1 MRNGLLDRLLHL
13 CLLSHA
19 GCNPF
24 SQGFIAD
31 RMPNKKMQKN
41 KANIPTNY
49 FRHQNGRGI
58 GPESGG
64 ISRPGLRSPDGLGAM
79 MIGGSQ

>member
-1 MRNGLLDRLLHL
+1 
-13 CLLSHA
+13 
-19 GCNPF
+19 
-24 SQGFIAD
+24 
-31 RMPNKKMQKN
+31 MPNKKMQKN
-41 KANIPTNY
+41 KANIPTSY

-64 ISRPGLRSPDGLGAM
+64 ISRPGFHSPDGLGAM